1 MLDFLATPIK
11 RLARAFRSASG
22 GASEAEVAKLYRRIE
37 RLEKTLLDQA
47 KGQHNAMLG
56 RIGRR
61 GVQRLA
67 NQIDVNLP
75 ALVRRHYLD
84 ATTLPYPQR
93 LTSQRFRLHSQN
105 GEDGITYAVL
115 NEVGTI
121 DQRFVEIGAGV
132 NGGNSGFL
140 ADECGW
146 SGLMIDASESNAARL
161 RQRFPWDR
169 IAIEQAIV
177 TRENVN
183 DLLSRHGLVDDIDF
197 ASVDIDGDDYWIW
210 ESLTVGRPRL
220 LIIEYNS
227 LLGPDRAVV
236 VPYQSPSHK
245 DVSTA
250 VETGYYGASLSAL
263 TRLGA
268 SKDYRLVAVEPRG
281 VNAFFLRN
289 DVGPEIPACAPTE
302 AFRMFENYQ
311 KRVAAGGIDQI
322 YARIEQDGWPLV
334 RLD

>member
-1 MLDFLATPIK
+1 
-11 RLARAFRSASG
+11 
-22 GASEAEVAKLYRRIE
+22 
-37 RLEKTLLDQA
+37 
-47 KGQHNAMLG
+47 
-56 RIGRR
+56 
-61 GVQRLA
+61 
-67 NQIDVNLP
+67 
-75 ALVRRHYLD
+75 
-84 ATTLPYPQR
+84 
-93 LTSQRFRLHSQN
+93 
-105 GEDGITYAVL
+105 
-115 NEVGTI
+115 
-121 DQRFVEIGAGV
+121 
-132 NGGNSGFL
+132 
-140 ADECGW
+140 
-146 SGLMIDASESNAARL
+146 MIDASESNAARL

-210 ESLTVGRPRL
+210 ESLTVCRPRL

-245 DVSTA
+245 DVATA

-263 TRLGA
+263 ARLGA

-311 KRVAAGGIDQI
+311 KRVAAGGIDHV
-322 YARIEQDGWPLV
+322 YARIEQEGWPLV
-334 RLD
+334 RLDVRELEQPPNSGLVSTARCCGHRRHRQTNSVRVCSPASRRVTALRPRFAGLTALTPAPRTLVQTGSCRRCPLRHPLHIVVDIPSRIDHFRATVDS